1 MRALAKLLLCELLK
15 LRRKPLFWVM
25 AASSVGLPLAFAVF
39 LSDPADSESAVI
51 QLMATMIQLSAYV
64 VLIPAVAVLA
74 ANLLF
79 EEQDSD
85 TLKNLCCVPVD
96 RAALAVAKLLL
107 LLGFSVLFMAVG
119 GLVNLVI
126 LLVQGWA
133 PIGYWKLLGV
143 SLVQGVLM
151 WSGALPCVLL
161 VVALNKSTI
170 LSVIITFF
178 YTVANY
184 ITLMIPSLSTMPLG
198 LNAGTLLPGALSLRW
213 YSPFLSRSAASE
225 PPLVQQLLAHAIST
239 PTALGIAAAEA
250 VVFIF
255 LIALVYRRR
264 EP

>member
-1 MRALAKLLLCELLK
+1 MAKLLLCELLK

-133 PIGYWKLLGV
+133 PIGY
-143 SLVQGVLM
+143 
-151 WSGALPCVLL
+151 
-161 VVALNKSTI
+161 
-170 LSVIITFF
+170 
-178 YTVANY
+178 
-184 ITLMIPSLSTMPLG
+184 
-198 LNAGTLLPGALSLRW
+198 
-213 YSPFLSRSAASE
+213 
-225 PPLVQQLLAHAIST
+225 
-239 PTALGIAAAEA
+239 
-250 VVFIF
+250 
-255 LIALVYRRR
+255 
-264 EP
+264 

>member
-1 MRALAKLLLCELLK
+1 MAKLLLCELLK

-133 PIGYWKLLGV
+133 PIGYWKIG
-143 SLVQGVLM
+143 
-151 WSGALPCVLL
+151 
-161 VVALNKSTI
+161 
-170 LSVIITFF
+170 
-178 YTVANY
+178 
-184 ITLMIPSLSTMPLG
+184 
-198 LNAGTLLPGALSLRW
+198 R
-213 YSPFLSRSAASE
+213 
-225 PPLVQQLLAHAIST
+225 AH
-239 PTALGIAAAEA
+239 
-250 VVFIF
+250 V
-255 LIALVYRRR
+255 
-264 EP
+264 

>member
-1 MRALAKLLLCELLK
+1 MAKLLLCELLK

-143 SLVQGVLM
+143 CLCRG
-151 WSGALPCVLL
+151 
-161 VVALNKSTI
+161 
-170 LSVIITFF
+170 
-178 YTVANY
+178 Y
-184 ITLMIPSLSTMPLG
+184 
-198 LNAGTLLPGALSLRW
+198 
-213 YSPFLSRSAASE
+213 
-225 PPLVQQLLAHAIST
+225 
-239 PTALGIAAAEA
+239 
-250 VVFIF
+250 
-255 LIALVYRRR
+255 
-264 EP
+264 

>member
-1 MRALAKLLLCELLK
+1 MAKLLLCELLK

-25 AASSVGLPLAFAVF
+25 VASSVGLPLAFAVF

-133 PIGYWKLLGV
+133 PIGY
-143 SLVQGVLM
+143 
-151 WSGALPCVLL
+151 
-161 VVALNKSTI
+161 
-170 LSVIITFF
+170 
-178 YTVANY
+178 
-184 ITLMIPSLSTMPLG
+184 
-198 LNAGTLLPGALSLRW
+198 
-213 YSPFLSRSAASE
+213 
-225 PPLVQQLLAHAIST
+225 
-239 PTALGIAAAEA
+239 
-250 VVFIF
+250 
-255 LIALVYRRR
+255 
-264 EP
+264 